1 MLRIHFTAQDL
12 AYVRLARS
20 PDPLWEIVCSLCRLQ
35 TDEGPIAFGPW
46 RRAVAAQL
54 RAPGGEGE
62 GAGGGR
68 RAVAL
73 ALRSLVPCGPYIPD
87 FLTPAVDGGTIDLRQ
102 GVDRVL
108 STPRSRLR
116 RELTLLT
123 ESARAG
129 VRGPGA
135 AVPGAPPPRPLRP
148 FAGERLARGDAGALR
163 ALGGLLTA
171 YDAGFVAPYRPW
183 IDAAVAS
190 DVAWRSRE
198 LAAGGVRALLE
209 TFRPMARWSP
219 PVLEVAY
226 PVERDLHLAGR
237 GLLLVPSYFCW
248 RRPITLFD
256 AALLPVLV
264 YPVEKPVEK
273 SVELALA
280 GAGVGGGLG
289 VGVGAGGGPKAGV
302 GVGPEGGFGVG
313 LPTGPVASGAS
324 LARLLGPTRA
334 ALLYEVASRD
344 CATTS
349 ELALAVGCSLPN
361 ISQQLAILREAGL
374 TACRK
379 EGRCVLHLPTPL
391 GQRLLETAG
400 GGARRA
406 LAEVTVSP

>member
-54 RAPGGEGE
+54 RAPGGNGE
-62 GAGGGR
+62 GTGGR

-135 AVPGAPPPRPLRP
+135 AVPGAPPPRSLRP

-163 ALGGLLTA
+163 ALGGLLTE

-280 GAGVGGGLG
+280 GAGG
-289 VGVGAGGGPKAGV
+289 GGGPGPKADV

-400 GGARRA
+400 GGTRRA

>member
-54 RAPGGEGE
+54 RAPGGNGE
-62 GAGGGR
+62 GTGGR

-148 FAGERLARGDAGALR
+148 FAGEQLARGDAGALR

-209 TFRPMARWSP
+209 TFRLMARWSP

-280 GAGVGGGLG
+280 GAGG
-289 VGVGAGGGPKAGV
+289 GGGPGPKADV

>member
-20 PDPLWEIVCSLCRLQ
+20 PDPLWEIVCSLCRIQ
-35 TDEGPIAFGPW
+35 TGEGPIAFGPW
-46 RRAVAAQL
+46 RRAVAARL
-54 RAPGGEGE
+54 RGADGSGG
-62 GAGGGR
+62 GAGGD

-87 FLTPAVDGGTIDLRQ
+87 FLTPAVDGGTVDLRQ

-123 ESARAG
+123 ESVRAG

-219 PVLEVAY
+219 PVLEVTY

-264 YPVEKPVEK
+264 FPVEKPVEA
-273 SVELALA
+273 ALA
-280 GAGVGGGLG
+280 HP
-289 VGVGAGGGPKAGV
+289 GP
-302 GVGPEGGFGVG
+302 G
-313 LPTGPVASGAS
+313 LPATSVDSAASGAS

-334 ALLYEVASRD
+334 ALLYEAASRG

-361 ISQQLAILREAGL
+361 TSQQLAILREAGL

-400 GGARRA
+400 AAGAGSRASGGGPAAA
-406 LAEVTVSP
+406 LAGPR

>member
-209 TFRPMARWSP
+209 TFRPMARWCP

-264 YPVEKPVEK
+264 YPVEKPVE
-273 SVELALA
+273 LALA
-280 GAGVGGGLG
+280 GVGAGGGLG
-289 VGVGAGGGPKAGV
+289 VGVGAGGGPKIGV
-302 GVGPEGGFGVG
+302 GVG

-406 LAEVTVSP
+406 LAEVRVSP

>member
-1 MLRIHFTAQDL
+1 M
-12 AYVRLARS
+12 
-20 PDPLWEIVCSLCRLQ
+20 
-35 TDEGPIAFGPW
+35 
-46 RRAVAAQL
+46 
-54 RAPGGEGE
+54 
-62 GAGGGR
+62 
-68 RAVAL
+68 
-73 ALRSLVPCGPYIPD
+73 
-87 FLTPAVDGGTIDLRQ
+87 
-102 GVDRVL
+102 
-108 STPRSRLR
+108 
-116 RELTLLT
+116 
-123 ESARAG
+123 
-129 VRGPGA
+129 
-135 AVPGAPPPRPLRP
+135 
-148 FAGERLARGDAGALR
+148 
-163 ALGGLLTA
+163 GGLLTA

-280 GAGVGGGLG
+280 GAGAGAGGGLG

>member
-54 RAPGGEGE
+54 RAPGGNGE
-62 GAGGGR
+62 GTGGR

-129 VRGPGA
+129 ARGPGA
-135 AVPGAPPPRPLRP
+135 AVPGAPPPRSLRP
-148 FAGERLARGDAGALR
+148 FAGEQLARGDAGALR

-280 GAGVGGGLG
+280 GAG
-289 VGVGAGGGPKAGV
+289 GGPDPKADV